1 MRFFTEEELECQHCG
16 ARNFDPEFLQLVSQI
31 REDAGFAFPVSSG
44 YRCPEHPIE
53 AKKKNGPG
61 AHSTGKAIDIAVSG
75 ERALKVNELA
85 LAAGV
90 KRIGVNQ
97 KGAHRFIH
105 LDVCDDK
112 TSPTIWS
119 Y

>member
-1 MRFFTEEELECQHCG
+1 MERETLMQSFWNWFHNSEKMQALL
-16 ARNFDPEFLQLVSQI
+16 FLCLLAIAVLSTLL
-31 REDAGFAFPVSSG
+31 RP
-44 YRCPEHPIE
+44 R
-53 AKKKNGPG
+53 KKTGPG

-75 ERALKVNELA
+75 ERALKVIELA
-85 LAAGV
+85 LAAGI

>member
-1 MRFFTEEELECQHCG
+1 MEKNHLLSIS
-16 ARNFDPEFLQLVSQI
+16 PESATT
-31 REDAGFAFPVSSG
+31 RSPVT
-44 YRCPEHPIE
+44 
-53 AKKKNGPG
+53 GPG
-61 AHSTGKAIDIAVSG
+61 AHATGKAIDIAVSG
-75 ERALKVNELA
+75 ERALRVIELA

-105 LDVCDDK
+105 LDVCDEK